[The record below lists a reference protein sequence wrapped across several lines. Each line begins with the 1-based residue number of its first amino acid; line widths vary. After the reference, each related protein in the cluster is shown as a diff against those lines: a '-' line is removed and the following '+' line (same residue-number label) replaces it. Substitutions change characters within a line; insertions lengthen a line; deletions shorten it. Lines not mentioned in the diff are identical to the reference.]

1 MTNPGFRMKF
11 RARWL
16 AAVCASVI
24 WGTAWAEVSEVRI
37 TKQFGVGFLPLMV
50 MEDQKLVEKQSKAGG
65 LPEVKGV
72 FMTLSNPAAMN
83 DGLLSGQIDFGTN
96 GPPAVITIWAR
107 TRGSGNEVKGVAGM
121 VLTPMWLNT
130 NNPAIKSIRDFTEK
144 DKIAITAVKVSIP
157 AIIMQMAALKEWGK
171 DSYARL
177 DPLTVSMSHP
187 DGMAAFLSKRD
198 ITAHFTSPPFMYREL
213 EQPGVHRILS
223 SDDVMGG
230 PTTFSNLYSTS
241 RFHDANPR
249 TYKAVLA
256 AFIEAIEL
264 INKDR
269 KQAAEIYL
277 RVSGDKKSTVAE
289 IQKQLEDPNLV
300 FTATPR
306 NIQKYADF
314 MFEVGSIKTRAA
326 SWKDIYF
333 PGIHHLPGN

>member
-1 MTNPGFRMKF
+1 MIKSGIK
-11 RARWL
+11 WL
-16 AAVCASVI
+16 TAACAVLI
-24 WGTAWAEVSEVRI
+24 WTVTHAEVSEVRI
-37 TKQFGVGFLPLMV
+37 TKQFGVGFLPLMA
-50 MEDQKLVEKQSKAGG
+50 MEDQKLVEKQSKAAG

-96 GPPAVITIWAR
+96 GPPAIITIWAR
-107 TRGSGNEVKGVAGM
+107 TKGSANEVKGVAGM
-121 VLTPMWLNT
+121 VLTPMWLNV
-130 NNPAIKSIRDFTEK
+130 NNPAIKTIRDFTEK
-144 DKIAITAVKVSIP
+144 DKIAVTAVKVSIP
-157 AIIMQMAALKEWGK
+157 AIIMQMAAMKEWGK
-171 DSYARL
+171 DSYAKL

-198 ITAHFTSPPFMYREL
+198 ISGHFTSPPFMYKEL
-213 EQPGVHRILS
+213 EQPGVHRIMS

-241 RFHDANPR
+241 KFHDANPR
-249 TYKAVLA
+249 VYKAVLA
-256 AFIEAIEL
+256 AFMEAIEL
-264 INKDR
+264 VNKDK

-314 MFEVGSIKTRAA
+314 MHDVGSVKVKAN

-333 PGIHHLPGN
+333 PEIHNLPGS

>member
-1 MTNPGFRMKF
+1 MRFV
-11 RARWL
+11 ARRF
-16 AAVCASVI
+16 AAGCAALI
-24 WGTAWAEVSEVRI
+24 CFTAHAEVSEVRI

-50 MEDQKLVEKQSKAGG
+50 MEDQKFVEKQSKAAG

-96 GPPAVITIWAR
+96 GPPAIITIWSR
-107 TRGSGNEVKGVAGM
+107 TKGSGNEIKGAAGM
-121 VLTPMWLNT
+121 VLTPMWLNV
-130 NNPAIKSIRDFTEK
+130 NNPAIKSIRDLTDK
-144 DKIAITAVKVSIP
+144 DKIAVTAVKVSIP

-198 ITAHFTSPPFMYREL
+198 ITAHFTSPPFMYKEL
-213 EQPGVHRILS
+213 EQPGIHRIMS

-241 RFHDANPR
+241 KFHDANPR
-249 TYKAVLA
+249 VYKAVLA
-256 AFIEAIEL
+256 AFTEAIEL

-314 MFEVGSIKTRAA
+314 MFEVGTIKIKPN

-333 PGIHHLPGN
+333 PEIHALPGS

>member
-1 MTNPGFRMKF
+1 MTFRKKWI
-11 RARWL
+11 ATVS
-16 AAVCASVI
+16 AVLLCGVAQ
-24 WGTAWAEVSEVRI
+24 AEVNEVRI
-37 TKQFGVGFLPLMV
+37 TKQFGLGFLPLMV
-50 MEDQKLVEKQSKAGG
+50 MEDQKLVEKQSKAAG

-83 DGLLSGQIDFGTN
+83 DGLLSGQIDYGTN

-107 TRGSGNEVKGVAGM
+107 TKGSGNEIKGVAGM

-130 NNPAIKSIRDFTEK
+130 NNPNVKSIRDFTEK
-144 DKIAITAVKVSIP
+144 DKIAVTAVKVSIP
-157 AIIMQMAALKEWGK
+157 AIIMQMAAMKEWGK
-171 DSYARL
+171 DNYAKL

-198 ITAHFTSPPFMYREL
+198 VTAHFTSPPFMYKEL
-213 EQPGVHRILS
+213 EQPGVQRIMS

-241 RFHDANPR
+241 KFHDANPR
-249 TYKAVLA
+249 VYKAVLA
-256 AFIEAIEL
+256 AFIEAIDL
-264 INKDR
+264 INKDK

-277 RVSGDKKSTVAE
+277 RISGDKKSTVAE
-289 IQKQLEDPNLV
+289 IQKQIEDPNLV

-314 MFEVGSIKTRAA
+314 MFDVGSIKTKAA

-333 PGIHHLPGN
+333 PEIHHLPGN

>member
-1 MTNPGFRMKF
+1 MTFRKK
-11 RARWL
+11 WI
-16 AAVCASVI
+16 AAVSAVLLCGVAQ
-24 WGTAWAEVSEVRI
+24 AEVNEVRI
-37 TKQFGVGFLPLMV
+37 TKQFGLGFLPLMV
-50 MEDQKLVEKQSKAGG
+50 MEDQKLVEKQSKAAG

-83 DGLLSGQIDFGTN
+83 DGLLSGQIDYGTN

-107 TRGSGNEVKGVAGM
+107 TKGSGNEIKGVAGM

-130 NNPAIKSIRDFTEK
+130 NNPNVKSIRDFTEK
-144 DKIAITAVKVSIP
+144 DKIAVTAVKVSIP
-157 AIIMQMAALKEWGK
+157 AIIMQMAAVKEWGK
-171 DSYARL
+171 DNYAKL

-198 ITAHFTSPPFMYREL
+198 VTAHFTSPPFMYKEL
-213 EQPGVHRILS
+213 EQPGVQRIMS

-241 RFHDANPR
+241 KFHDANPR
-249 TYKAVLA
+249 VYKAVLA
-256 AFIEAIEL
+256 AFIEAIDL
-264 INKDR
+264 INKDK

-277 RVSGDKKSTVAE
+277 RISGDKKSTVAE
-289 IQKQLEDPNLV
+289 IQKQIEDPNLV

-314 MFEVGSIKTRAA
+314 MFDVGSIKTKAA

-333 PGIHHLPGN
+333 PEIHHLPGN

>member
-1 MTNPGFRMKF
+1 MTFSKK
-11 RARWL
+11 WI
-16 AAVCASVI
+16 AAVSAVLLCGVAQ
-24 WGTAWAEVSEVRI
+24 AEVNEVRI
-37 TKQFGVGFLPLMV
+37 TKQFGLGFLPLMV
-50 MEDQKLVEKQSKAGG
+50 MEDQKLVEKQSKAAG

-83 DGLLSGQIDFGTN
+83 DGLLSGQIDYGTN

-107 TRGSGNEVKGVAGM
+107 TKGSGNEIKGVAGM

-130 NNPAIKSIRDFTEK
+130 NNPNVKSIRDFTEK
-144 DKIAITAVKVSIP
+144 DKIAVTAVKVSIP
-157 AIIMQMAALKEWGK
+157 AIIMQMAAVKEWGK
-171 DSYARL
+171 DNYAKL

-198 ITAHFTSPPFMYREL
+198 VTAHFTSPPFMYKEL
-213 EQPGVHRILS
+213 EQPGVQRIMS

-241 RFHDANPR
+241 KFHDANPR
-249 TYKAVLA
+249 VYKAVLA
-256 AFIEAIEL
+256 AFIEAIDL
-264 INKDR
+264 INKDK

-277 RVSGDKKSTVAE
+277 RISGDKKSTVAE
-289 IQKQLEDPNLV
+289 IQKQIEDPNLV

-314 MFEVGSIKTRAA
+314 MFDVGSIKTKAA

-333 PGIHHLPGN
+333 PEIHHLLGN

>member
-1 MTNPGFRMKF
+1 MTFSMNWK
-11 RARWL
+11 L
-16 AAVCASVI
+16 AACAALI
-24 WGTAWAEVSEVRI
+24 CGTAHAEVSEVRI

-50 MEDQKLVEKQSKAGG
+50 MEDQKLVEKQSKAAG

-72 FMTLSNPAAMN
+72 FMTLSNPASMN

-107 TRGSGNEVKGVAGM
+107 TKGTSNEVKGVAGM
-121 VLTPMWLNT
+121 VLTPMWLNV

-144 DKIAITAVKVSIP
+144 DKIAVTAVKVSIP

-171 DSYARL
+171 DGYARL
-177 DPLTVSMSHP
+177 DPFTVSMAHP

-198 ITAHFTSPPFMYREL
+198 ITAHFTSPPFMYTEL
-213 EQPGVHRILS
+213 EQAGSHRILS

-230 PTTFSNLYSTS
+230 PTTFSSLYSTS
-241 RFHDANPR
+241 KFHDANPR

-256 AFIEAIEL
+256 AFTEAVEL
-264 INKDR
+264 INKD
-269 KQAAEIYL
+269 KKHAAEIYL

-289 IQKQLEDPNLV
+289 IQKQLEDPNIV
-300 FTATPR
+300 FTTTPR

-314 MFEVGSIKTRAA
+314 MFDVGSIKTKAT

-333 PGIHHLPGN
+333 SEIHHLPGH

>member
-1 MTNPGFRMKF
+1 MTFSKK
-11 RARWL
+11 WI
-16 AAVCASVI
+16 AAVSAVLLCGVAQ
-24 WGTAWAEVSEVRI
+24 AEVNEVRI
-37 TKQFGVGFLPLMV
+37 TKQFGLGFLPLMV
-50 MEDQKLVEKQSKAGG
+50 MEDQKLVEKQSKAAG

-83 DGLLSGQIDFGTN
+83 DGLLSGQIDYGTN

-107 TRGSGNEVKGVAGM
+107 TKGSGNEIKGVAGM

-130 NNPAIKSIRDFTEK
+130 NNPNVKSIRDFTEK
-144 DKIAITAVKVSIP
+144 DKIAVTAVKVSIP
-157 AIIMQMAALKEWGK
+157 AIIMQMAAMKEWGK
-171 DSYARL
+171 DNYAKL

-198 ITAHFTSPPFMYREL
+198 VTAHFTSPPFMYKEL
-213 EQPGVHRILS
+213 EQPGVQRIMS

-241 RFHDANPR
+241 KFHDANPR
-249 TYKAVLA
+249 VYKAVLA
-256 AFIEAIEL
+256 AFIEAIDL
-264 INKDR
+264 INKDK

-277 RVSGDKKSTVAE
+277 RISGDKKSTVAE
-289 IQKQLEDPNLV
+289 IQKQIEDPNLV

-314 MFEVGSIKTRAA
+314 MFDVGSIKTKAA

-333 PGIHHLPGN
+333 PEIHHLPGN

>member
-1 MTNPGFRMKF
+1 MTFRKK
-11 RARWL
+11 WI
-16 AAVCASVI
+16 AAVSAVLLCGVAQ
-24 WGTAWAEVSEVRI
+24 AEVNEVRI
-37 TKQFGVGFLPLMV
+37 TKQFGLGFLPLMV
-50 MEDQKLVEKQSKAGG
+50 MEDQKLVEKQSKAAG

-83 DGLLSGQIDFGTN
+83 DGLLSGQIDYGTN

-107 TRGSGNEVKGVAGM
+107 TKGSGNEIKGVAGM

-130 NNPAIKSIRDFTEK
+130 NNPNVKSIRDFTEK
-144 DKIAITAVKVSIP
+144 DKIAVTAVKVSIP
-157 AIIMQMAALKEWGK
+157 AIIMQMAAVKEWGK
-171 DSYARL
+171 DNYAKL

-198 ITAHFTSPPFMYREL
+198 VTAHFTSPPFMYKEL
-213 EQPGVHRILS
+213 EQPGVQRIMS

-241 RFHDANPR
+241 KFHDANPR
-249 TYKAVLA
+249 VYKAVLA
-256 AFIEAIEL
+256 AFIEAIDL
-264 INKDR
+264 INKDK

-277 RVSGDKKSTVAE
+277 RISGDKKSTVAE
-289 IQKQLEDPNLV
+289 IQKQIEDPNLV

-314 MFEVGSIKTRAA
+314 MFDVGSIKTKAA

-333 PGIHHLPGN
+333 PEIHHLPGT

>member
-1 MTNPGFRMKF
+1 MTNSKKW
-11 RARWL
+11 AL
-16 AAVCASVI
+16 AACAALLC
-24 WGTAWAEVSEVRI
+24 GAAHAEVSEVRI

-50 MEDQKLVEKQSKAGG
+50 MEDQKLVEKQSKAAG

-83 DGLLSGQIDFGTN
+83 DGLLSGQIDYGTN

-107 TRGSGNEVKGVAGM
+107 TKGSANEIKGVAGM
-121 VLTPMWLNT
+121 VLTPMWLNV
-130 NNPAIKSIRDFTEK
+130 NNPAVKSIRDFTEK
-144 DKIAITAVKVSIP
+144 DKIAVTAVKVSIP
-157 AIIMQMAALKEWGK
+157 AIIMQMAAMKEWGRENFAK
-171 DSYARL
+171 L
-177 DPLTVSMSHP
+177 DVLTVSMSHP

-213 EQPGVHRILS
+213 EQPGVHRIMS

-241 RFHDANPR
+241 KFHDANPR
-249 TYKAVLA
+249 VYKAVLA
-256 AFIEAIEL
+256 AFTEAVDL
-264 INKDR
+264 INKD
-269 KQAAEIYL
+269 KKLGAEIYL

-289 IQKQLEDPNLV
+289 IQKQLEDPNIV
-300 FTATPR
+300 FTTTPR

-314 MFEVGSIKTRAA
+314 MFEVGSIKTKAA

-333 PGIHHLPGN
+333 PEIHHLPGN

>member
-1 MTNPGFRMKF
+1 MTFRKK
-11 RARWL
+11 WI
-16 AAVCASVI
+16 AAVSAVLLCGVAQ
-24 WGTAWAEVSEVRI
+24 AEVNEVRI
-37 TKQFGVGFLPLMV
+37 TKQFGLGFLPLMV
-50 MEDQKLVEKQSKAGG
+50 MEDQKLVEKQSKAAG

-83 DGLLSGQIDFGTN
+83 DGLLSGQIDYGTN

-107 TRGSGNEVKGVAGM
+107 TKGSGNEIKGVAGM

-130 NNPAIKSIRDFTEK
+130 NNPNVKSIRDFTEK
-144 DKIAITAVKVSIP
+144 DKIAVTAVKVSIP
-157 AIIMQMAALKEWGK
+157 AIIMQMAAVKEWGK
-171 DSYARL
+171 DNYAKL

-198 ITAHFTSPPFMYREL
+198 VTAHFTSPPFMYKEL
-213 EQPGVHRILS
+213 EQPGVQRIMS

-241 RFHDANPR
+241 KFHDANPR
-249 TYKAVLA
+249 VYKAVLA
-256 AFIEAIEL
+256 AFIEAIDL
-264 INKDR
+264 INKDK

-277 RVSGDKKSTVAE
+277 RISGDKKSTVME
-289 IQKQLEDPNLV
+289 IQKQIEDPNLV

-314 MFEVGSIKTRAA
+314 MFDVGSIKTKAA

-333 PGIHHLPGN
+333 PEIHHLPGN

>member
-1 MTNPGFRMKF
+1 MIFRKKWI
-11 RARWL
+11 ATVS
-16 AAVCASVI
+16 AVLLCGVAQ
-24 WGTAWAEVSEVRI
+24 AEVNEVRI
-37 TKQFGVGFLPLMV
+37 TKQFGLGFLPLMV
-50 MEDQKLVEKQSKAGG
+50 MEDQKLVEKQSKAAG

-83 DGLLSGQIDFGTN
+83 DGLLSGQIDYGTN

-107 TRGSGNEVKGVAGM
+107 TKGSGNEIKGVAGM

-130 NNPAIKSIRDFTEK
+130 NNPNVKSIRDFTEK
-144 DKIAITAVKVSIP
+144 DKIAVTAVKVSIP
-157 AIIMQMAALKEWGK
+157 AIIMQMAAVKEWGK
-171 DSYARL
+171 DNYAKL

-198 ITAHFTSPPFMYREL
+198 VTAHFTSPPFMYKEL
-213 EQPGVHRILS
+213 EQPGVQRIMS

-230 PTTFSNLYSTS
+230 PTTFSDLYSTS
-241 RFHDANPR
+241 KFHDANPR
-249 TYKAVLA
+249 VYKAVLA
-256 AFIEAIEL
+256 AFIEAIDL
-264 INKDR
+264 INKDK

-277 RVSGDKKSTVAE
+277 RISGDKKSTVAE
-289 IQKQLEDPNLV
+289 IQKQIEDPNLV

-314 MFEVGSIKTRAA
+314 MFDVGSIKTKAA

-333 PGIHHLPGN
+333 PEIHHLPGN

>member
-1 MTNPGFRMKF
+1 MTFRKK
-11 RARWL
+11 WI
-16 AAVCASVI
+16 AAVSAVLLCGVAQ
-24 WGTAWAEVSEVRI
+24 AEVNEVRI
-37 TKQFGVGFLPLMV
+37 TKQFGLGFLPLMV
-50 MEDQKLVEKQSKAGG
+50 MEDQKLVEKQSKAAG

-83 DGLLSGQIDFGTN
+83 DGLLSGQIDYGTN

-107 TRGSGNEVKGVAGM
+107 TKGSGNEIKGVAGM

-130 NNPAIKSIRDFTEK
+130 NNPNVKSIRDFTEK
-144 DKIAITAVKVSIP
+144 DKIAVTAVKVSIP
-157 AIIMQMAALKEWGK
+157 AIIMQMAAVKEWGK
-171 DSYARL
+171 DNYAKL

-198 ITAHFTSPPFMYREL
+198 VTAHFTSPPFMYKEL
-213 EQPGVHRILS
+213 EQPGVQRIMS
-223 SDDVMGG
+223 SVDVMGG

-241 RFHDANPR
+241 KFHDANPR
-249 TYKAVLA
+249 VYKAVLA
-256 AFIEAIEL
+256 AFIEAIDL
-264 INKDR
+264 INKDK

-277 RVSGDKKSTVAE
+277 RISGDKKSTVAE
-289 IQKQLEDPNLV
+289 IQKQIEDPNLV

-314 MFEVGSIKTRAA
+314 MFDVGSIKTKAA

-333 PGIHHLPGN
+333 PEIHHLPGN

>member
-1 MTNPGFRMKF
+1 MTFRKKWI
-11 RARWL
+11 ATVS
-16 AAVCASVI
+16 AVLLCGVAQ
-24 WGTAWAEVSEVRI
+24 AEVNEVRI
-37 TKQFGVGFLPLMV
+37 TKQFGLGFLPLMV
-50 MEDQKLVEKQSKAGG
+50 MEDQKLVEKQSKAAG

-83 DGLLSGQIDFGTN
+83 DGLLSGQIDYGTN

-107 TRGSGNEVKGVAGM
+107 TKGSGNEIKGVAGM

-130 NNPAIKSIRDFTEK
+130 NNPNVKSIRDFTEK
-144 DKIAITAVKVSIP
+144 DKIAVTAVKVSIP
-157 AIIMQMAALKEWGK
+157 AIIMQMAAVKEWGK
-171 DSYARL
+171 DNYAKL

-198 ITAHFTSPPFMYREL
+198 VTAHFTSPPFMYKEL
-213 EQPGVHRILS
+213 EQPGVQRIMS

-241 RFHDANPR
+241 KFHDANPR
-249 TYKAVLA
+249 VYKAVLA
-256 AFIEAIEL
+256 AFIEAIDL
-264 INKDR
+264 INKDK

-277 RVSGDKKSTVAE
+277 RISGDKKSTVAE
-289 IQKQLEDPNLV
+289 IQKQIEDPNLV

-314 MFEVGSIKTRAA
+314 MFDVGSIKTKAA

-333 PGIHHLPGN
+333 PEIHHLPGN

>member
-1 MTNPGFRMKF
+1 MSFSKKLT
-11 RARWL
+11 L
-16 AAVCASVI
+16 AAALALACSA
-24 WGTAWAEVSEVRI
+24 AHSEVNEVKI

-50 MEDQKLVEKQSKAGG
+50 MEDQKLVEKQSKAAG

-72 FMTLSNPAAMN
+72 FLTLSNPAAMN
-83 DGLLSGQIDFGTN
+83 DGLLSGQVDFGTN

-107 TRGSGNEVKGVAGM
+107 TKGSANEVKGVAGM
-121 VLTPMWLNT
+121 VLTPMWLNV
-130 NNPAIKSIRDFTEK
+130 NNPAIKSIKDFTEK
-144 DKIAITAVKVSIP
+144 DKIAVTAVKVSIP
-157 AIIMQMAALKEWGK
+157 AIIMQMAAMKEWGK
-171 DSYARL
+171 ESYARL
-177 DPLTVSMSHP
+177 DPLTVSMAHP

-198 ITAHFTSPPFMYREL
+198 VTAHFTSPPFMYKEL

-241 RFHDANPR
+241 KFHDANPR
-249 TYKAVLA
+249 VYKAVLA
-256 AFIEAIEL
+256 AFTEAIQL
-264 INKDR
+264 INKDK

-277 RVSGDKKSTVAE
+277 RISGDKKSSVAE

-300 FTATPR
+300 FTEVPR

-314 MFEVGSIKTRAA
+314 MFEVGSIKTKAG

-333 PGIHHLPGN
+333 PEIHNVPGN